1 MAEILGFPDDA
12 IHWNSTV
19 GMDNIQHNL
28 ENQWELDTEG
38 MYGSTKNG
46 MGWTNIAPAGGM
58 HMFFPRY
65 LQLRAKQMAHLVD
78 KHYQNEVTLTGQNPP
93 LNAAS
98 LLRF

>member
-65 LQLRAKQMAHLVD
+65 INLSKKKRHVQRLAINKKSTFFVL
-78 KHYQNEVTLTGQNPP
+78 
-93 LNAAS
+93 S
-98 LLRF
+98 S